1 MPLHP
6 QKFSGFQSTLP
17 VWGAT
22 VSFRHMSTVLYISIH
37 APRVGSDKIVR
48 RRDIIPEDFNP
59 RSPCGERLINSFQFF
74 IINTFQSTLPVWGAT
89 VSYRSGAESVSIS
102 IHAPRVGSDFVAG
115 KNHDKIIISIH
126 APRVGSDHCPVRKRE
141 QGIFHFN
148 PRSPC
153 GERPPEDPLYQANTV
168 ISIHAPRV
176 GSDDMQYRSI
186 VRLF

>member
-126 APRVGSDHCPVRKRE
+126 APRVGSDYDLGPQVFPH
-141 QGIFHFN
+141 
-148 PRSPC
+148 SP
-153 GERPPEDPLYQANTV
+153 

-176 GSDDMQYRSI
+176 GSDRRARREDRTCSNISI
-186 VRLF
+186 HAPRVGSDSRNIQRYS